1 MEIDNADDDLSL
13 SQSTLLALNEFLQ
26 DQERSRK
33 DGHLFEN
40 WQLSQ
45 FWYTDE
51 TCRQLVDECIC
62 ALNGS
67 GRVACLSCP
76 SVVAHFMDTKE
87 VKTNAIELSLFE
99 YDTRF
104 ADKFGNVF
112 VYYDYRRPLDV
123 PDKFHH
129 QFDFLLVDPPFLS
142 DECLI
147 KVAQTIRLLSKRSE
161 NGGSKLLMNTGVV
174 MEQLLKRILDV
185 KKTDFRPT
193 HKNNLANEFWS
204 FSNYPV
210 FKLNRRRQT
219 ATKSTD
225 KNDKPY
231 GFWHCPASVVDRN
244 PLLSKVFSVE
254 HLPVTLSCGHLL
266 CSCCVDEHAFCPFD
280 KTAAKWD
287 GSSKMYVNVPVLSI
301 VLGDEELAK
310 QHMERSM
317 KSLCSSDSPQ
327 YETVKRLECSLQT
340 LASFLYK
347 VDSEKGATISSS
359 RLGRAIQHKLFSLLC
374 ANLWQEGSRAQMLK
388 LLRSMS
394 GQIISELV
402 PCIEGT
408 INLSSAL
415 WSAVRA
421 RGCQFLGPEPQED
434 VLRHIH
440 RALMRGEL
448 LARKTLVLHIVD
460 KLSCQHSTISKT
472 CVGHVVQLLYRA
484 SCFNVIKQEG
494 QSSLMQLKE
503 QFRSFETLRFEHDSQ
518 IVQIAI
524 DAGLSVS
531 PEYWASL
538 LYADHRKRTH
548 MLTVCDRISSKSI
561 QTDALRKLIDKKQ
574 TERNLFG
581 IQTKLEHF
589 DALLSAENLNAS
601 ENEAWT
607 KIEELLVHLSEVL
620 KVYSDFF
627 ENRNVE
633 KEQRRSQKG
642 YGLSRG
648 GRCQDVALLNNGGD
662 HAGVGRTP
670 LRSLARMPPIPI
682 DFGCRPNMV
691 PPPLLYASQPPQ
703 TTTLTTTYIEQPPFP
718 MGSPPGFYTSMSVS
732 STPFLPPSTNTNVGS
747 PPLSSSYIQQKQFQM
762 DALETMPGQFFS
774 ILPTHPFVSTFVQP
788 LNTVTASAN
797 TILTSTTVPST
808 NNSPLDGRTTLF
820 ATAQSTSPFSTSP
833 PGYQFSPA
841 STHMVAPPGA
851 FQIPVQPQSLIVYG
865 SPPFGSPPLLLSPF
879 TNWTTP
885 LDSTAGLLN
894 GANYCNINTVNN
906 NTTSLAERS
915 PQKRNEQSFDSEED
929 HQTPN
934 VKRDRKYRHSSRTT
948 VDEDD
953 SECHVSFTVATSVLH
968 GHDELEHSFG
978 SMGGWNLELPPL
990 PVGQLNMH
998 IPLSPSNVTYTVA
1011 CDSAK
1016 TNLCTI
1022 IRPSTSSA
1030 STSNTLMTVCPPVSA
1045 LPIVQELGTDAAV
1058 LKDIPVS

>member
-1 MEIDNADDDLSL
+1 MEIDNTDDDLSL

-104 ADKFGNVF
+104 ADKFGNAF

-129 QFDFLLVDPPFLS
+129 QFDVLLVDPPFLS

-161 NGGSKLLMNTGVV
+161 SGGSKLLVNTGVV

-185 KKTDFRPT
+185 KKTDFRPS
-193 HKNNLANEFWS
+193 HKNNLANEFYKQHP
-204 FSNYPV
+204 NQ
-210 FKLNRRRQT
+210 QT
-219 ATKSTD
+219 RTTTSPMAFGIAQHQLWTEILC
-225 KNDKPY
+225 
-231 GFWHCPASVVDRN
+231 CPKCGN
-244 PLLSKVFSVE
+244 VFSVE

-340 LASFLYK
+340 FASFLYK
-347 VDSEKGATISSS
+347 VDSEKGATVSSS

-374 ANLWQEGSRAQMLK
+374 ANLWQEESRAQMLK

-394 GQIISELV
+394 GQIVSELI

-408 INLSSAL
+408 VNLSSAL

-421 RGCQFLGPEPQED
+421 RGCQFLGPAPQED

-460 KLSCQHSTISKT
+460 KLSCQHSSISKT

-503 QFRSFETLRFEHDSQ
+503 EFRSFETLRFEHDSQ

-524 DAGLSVS
+524 DAGL
-531 PEYWASL
+531 
-538 LYADHRKRTH
+538 RTH
-548 MLTVCDRISSKSI
+548 MQTVCDRINSKSL

-574 TERNLFG
+574 AERNLFG

-589 DALLSAENLNAS
+589 DALFTAENLNAS
-601 ENEAWT
+601 ENEVWT
-607 KIEELLVHLSEVL
+607 QIEELLVHMSEVL

-627 ENRNVE
+627 ENRNAE
-633 KEQRRSQKG
+633 KEQRRSQKA
-642 YGLSRG
+642 YVLSRG

-691 PPPLLYASQPPQ
+691 HPPLLYAPQPPQ

-732 STPFLPPSTNTNVGS
+732 STPFLPPSTNNNNVGS
-747 PPLSSSYIQQKQFQM
+747 PPLSSPYIQQKQFQM

-774 ILPTHPFVSTFVQP
+774 ILPTHPFGPTFVQP

-885 LDSTAGLLN
+885 LDSTGGLLN
-894 GANYCNINTVNN
+894 GANYCNINTVNNNN

-915 PQKRNEQSFDSEED
+915 PQKRNEQSFESEED

-934 VKRDRKYRHSSRTT
+934 VKRERKYRHSSRTT

-968 GHDELEHSFG
+968 GHDEEHSFG
-978 SMGGWNLELPPL
+978 SVGWMELPPL

-1030 STSNTLMTVCPPVSA
+1030 STSNTLMTMCPPVSA
-1045 LPIVQELGTDAAV
+1045 LPIVQDLGTDAAV